1 MRPTAIRSPQERCRE
16 SRLVPRFSGYSVWD
30 AVRDGVVYSE
40 DCPRGQFD
48 PPELQRSVMDISAP
62 LPPYQRQQ
70 PPNQPSAAASPR
82 PKARSAPAQPPV
94 RRAALQAVDPTVQT
108 LQRELRKAEDDVRR
122 LKRVV
127 SVQDTVIKTL
137 AGYNRLARG
146 S

>member
-1 MRPTAIRSPQERCRE
+1 MRPSAIRSPDERYRE
-16 SRLVPRFSGYSVWD
+16 SRAVPRFSGYNVWD

-40 DCPRGQFD
+40 DCPRGQFG
-48 PPELQRSVMDISAP
+48 PPELQGSIMDISAP

-70 PPNQPSAAASPR
+70 PPTPAAVSPR
-82 PKARSAPAQPPV
+82 PKAQFAPAQPPV
-94 RRAALQAVDPTVQT
+94 RRAALQAVDPNVQT

-127 SVQDTVIKTL
+127 SVQDTVIKNL

-146 S
+146 N